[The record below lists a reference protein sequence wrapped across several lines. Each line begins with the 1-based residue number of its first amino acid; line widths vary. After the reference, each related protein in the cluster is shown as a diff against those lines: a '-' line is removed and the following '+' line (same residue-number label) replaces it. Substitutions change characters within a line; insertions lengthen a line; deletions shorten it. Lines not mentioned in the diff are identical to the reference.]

1 MAQDVTRGAPRQG
14 AKTFFLPMISKIPRD
29 FRKGAEC
36 DFIGF
41 VLAEKQQGDKYT
53 LSVASTRFKNKIE
66 EMKAFT
72 YVNNSQMAMYR
83 C

>member
-1 MAQDVTRGAPRQG
+1 MA
-14 AKTFFLPMISKIPRD
+14 KL
-29 FRKGAEC
+29 
-36 DFIGF
+36 
-41 VLAEKQQGDKYT
+41 QGDKYT